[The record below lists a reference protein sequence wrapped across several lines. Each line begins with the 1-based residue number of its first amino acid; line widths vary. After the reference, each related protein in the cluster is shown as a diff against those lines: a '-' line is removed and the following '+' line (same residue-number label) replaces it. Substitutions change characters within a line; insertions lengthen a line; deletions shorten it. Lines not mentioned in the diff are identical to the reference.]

1 MGNLIFTNRFD
12 SGIIYLLKIFFISFS
27 AIVFITEISSAQILN
42 TAPPIPYKDQYDVK
56 DWLKDVFGKKNKSS
70 DTASILIPS
79 KKLILSILPGISY
92 NPASSVVVGV
102 EGSASWY
109 YGDPSNTIN
118 SSVAAGV
125 SYSLKNQLK
134 ISLASNIFTNENKW
148 LIASDVRFWKFVQN
162 TYGLGTGTPDSNE
175 ENMDFDLIRFN
186 QNVLRKVSRFF
197 YLGLGY
203 DLQYYSKI
211 ETINND
217 NDSIIYPSFNSTYSQ
232 QNGFDTASYLSSGFL
247 ATAYYDS
254 RDNTINPYKGMVLT
268 VQYRNY
274 NEFLGSSSNYQ
285 LLDYQIKK
293 YFSFNKKDTYIL
305 ALWFSGSN
313 VLNGRVPYM
322 ALNATGW
329 DKYNATGRGYVQGR
343 FRGRDEMYFEIE
355 NRITLTKNRFFGLAI
370 FANAES
376 LSYPDG
382 GVKLLEYIKPAGGIG
397 LRFLFDKYS
406 RTNICVDYAIGADG
420 SSGVWLNLG
429 EFF

>member
-1 MGNLIFTNRFD
+1 LGNLIFTNRFD

-382 GVKLLEYIKPAGGIG
+382 GVKLLCSVCI
-397 LRFLFDKYS
+397 D
-406 RTNICVDYAIGADG
+406 
-420 SSGVWLNLG
+420 
-429 EFF
+429 